1 MRALGIDFGTSHTVA
16 AVRDDTG
23 ATRSLLFDGSPLLPS
38 AVFLDA
44 DGRLLAGG
52 DAVRSARLDP
62 ARFEPHPK
70 RRIDDRV
77 VLLGDREVAV
87 VDLVAGVLRRVAEE
101 ARRFAGAAFDVWLS
115 HPAGWSQPRRQVL
128 VDACVAAGLPV
139 PRLVPEP
146 VAAAAYFTAVLRAA
160 MPPGTALAVYDLGG
174 GTFDAA
180 VVRRVGVGFQVLSEG
195 GLADVGGVDFD
206 QSLVEHLGREYAN
219 ARTGLWQGLLSP
231 ADTGGRRQRA
241 LLYDD
246 VRAGK
251 EALSRSA
258 AVDVHLPALDVAA
271 HVTRDELEA
280 IIRPELARTVDCL
293 ARTVAAA
300 HLPPEDLVGVFLVGG
315 SSRIPLAARM
325 IHQALGVAPTTLEQ
339 PETAVAEGV
348 LCLDSPAT
356 YPPPP
361 APMSPAAPHP
371 QSGLPYPQ
379 SVPPSPSYTVSPGMV
394 SAPPSGAVPLSGA
407 LPLPARPWYA
417 EPGLWGVVVLSV
429 LVVVAAAALIWL
441 LATG

>member
-16 AVRDDTG
+16 AVRDDAG
-23 ATRSLLFDGSPLLPS
+23 SSRPLLFDGSPLLPS
-38 AVFLDA
+38 AVFLDT

-70 RRIDDRV
+70 RRIDDRA
-77 VLLGDREVAV
+77 VLLGDRDVPVPE
-87 VDLVAGVLRRVAEE
+87 LVAAVLRRVAEE
-101 ARRFAGAAFDVWLS
+101 ARRFAGSVYDVWLT
-115 HPAGWSQPRRQVL
+115 HPAGWSAPRRQVL
-128 VDACVAAGLPV
+128 VDACRVAGLPT

-146 VAAAAYFTAVLRAA
+146 VAAAAYFTSVLRAA

-180 VVRRVGVGFQVLSEG
+180 VVRRVAGGFQVLAEG
-195 GLADVGGVDFD
+195 GLPDVGGVDFD
-206 QSLVEHLGREYAN
+206 QAVVEHLGRSYAN

-231 ADTGGRRQRA
+231 ADAGGRRQRA

-251 EALSRSA
+251 EALSRAA

-271 HVTRDELEA
+271 HVTRDELEEL
-280 IIRPELARTVDCL
+280 IRPELARTVDCL

-300 HLPPEDLVGVFLVGG
+300 HLSAEDLVGVFLVGG
-315 SSRIPLAARM
+315 SSRIPLAARL
-325 IHQALGVAPTTLEQ
+325 IHHTLGVAPTTLEQ

-348 LCLDSPAT
+348 LSLDTA
-356 YPPPP
+356 PPP
-361 APMSPAAPHP
+361 APVVAAPPVPMSPAAPRSSSAP
-371 QSGLPYPQ
+371 PYPQ
-379 SVPPSPSYTVSPGMV
+379 SAPPVPYSAGPYATH
-394 SAPPSGAVPLSGA
+394 SAPLPVPAV
-407 LPLPARPWYA
+407 RPPMYT
-417 EPGLWGVVVLSV
+417 ETGFWGVVVLGV
-429 LVVVAAAALIWL
+429 LVLAAAIVLAWL